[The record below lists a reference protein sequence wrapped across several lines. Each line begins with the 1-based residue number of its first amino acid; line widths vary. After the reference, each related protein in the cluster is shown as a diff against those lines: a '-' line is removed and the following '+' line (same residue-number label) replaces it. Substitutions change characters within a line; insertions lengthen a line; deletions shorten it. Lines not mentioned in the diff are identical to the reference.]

1 MERNLINFIHSIATD
16 NLALIID
23 QEQAVYDIET
33 GMSFIRAGEKALNAL
48 VYENSI
54 DLKHIN
60 ERKGMTERFSKC
72 VLDNY
77 NLCDDAEYFQGMN
90 NHYDKLYT
98 NHVTIL

>member
-1 MERNLINFIHSIATD
+1 MEQNLIKFIHSIATD

-23 QEQAVYDIET
+23 QEQATYDIIT
-33 GMSFIRAGEKALNAL
+33 GLSFIYAGQKALNVL
-48 VYENSI
+48 VHEKSI

-60 ERKGMTERFSKC
+60 ERRGMTERFSKC

-77 NLCDDAEYFQGMN
+77 NLCDDAEYFESMN

-98 NHVTIL
+98 NHVTIF